1 MNLKLKTTLCA
12 GFGMYVRQNFHLG
25 YDDRFRGDIG
35 WLLVTIPY
43 GTSSLHCQMHLQCHC
58 NVTDMYFRHLVDM
71 YRQRHLVG
79 KPC

>member
-43 GTSSLHCQMHLQCHC
+43 GTSSLHCQMHLQMPLQC
-58 NVTDMYFRHLVDM
+58 DRHVLQTS
-71 YRQRHLVG
+71 R
-79 KPC
+79 